1 MKTRIARPSLGH
13 NGFTLL
19 EIMVVVAI
27 VGILAAIALPQLL
40 GAQEKAK
47 KASCDDGYTLLNG
60 MIINKM
66 ESHQAAG
73 DNDSAQHAIDD
84 TMAEIQGRQPKN
96 PRNLGDAAYE
106 PLTVSTSA
114 SFVPTAGTT
123 CKVYIYDGT
132 TVVGGARLS
141 SVVVTQFEGAVRSY
155 RLTLN

>member
-19 EIMVVVAI
+19 ELMVVVAI

-47 KASCDDGYTLLNG
+47 KASCEDGYTLLNG

-66 ESHQAAG
+66 ETHQAAG
-73 DNDSAQHAIDD
+73 DNNSAQHAIDD
-84 TMAEIQGRQPKN
+84 TIAEISGREPKN

-106 PLTVSTSA
+106 PLTVATSS

-132 TVVGGARLS
+132 TVEGGVRLS

>member
-13 NGFTLL
+13 DGFTLL
-19 EIMVVVAI
+19 ELMVVVAI

-60 MIINKM
+60 MIVNKM
-66 ESHQAAG
+66 ETHQAAG

-84 TMAEIQGRQPKN
+84 TMAEISGGQPKN
-96 PRNLGDAAYE
+96 PRNLGDVAYE
-106 PLTVSTSA
+106 SLTVSTSA
-114 SFVPTAGTT
+114 SFVPTAATT

-132 TVVGGARLS
+132 TVVSGARVA

>member
-1 MKTRIARPSLGH
+1 MKTRSTRPSLGH
-13 NGFTLL
+13 HGFTLL
-19 EIMVVVAI
+19 ELMVVVAI

-60 MIINKM
+60 MIVNKI

-73 DNDSAQHAIDD
+73 DNDSAQHAIND

-106 PLTVSTSA
+106 PLSISTSA
-114 SFVPTAGTT
+114 SFVPTSSTT
-123 CKVYIYDGT
+123 CKVYLYDGT
-132 TVVGGARLS
+132 TDVNGVRLS

>member
-1 MKTRIARPSLGH
+1 MKTRSSRRLGQQ
-13 NGFTLL
+13 GFTLL
-19 EIMVVVAI
+19 ELMVVVAI

-47 KASCDDGYTLLNG
+47 KASCEDGYTLLNG
-60 MIINKM
+60 MIVNKM
-66 ESHQAAG
+66 ETHQAAG
-73 DNDSAQHAIDD
+73 DTNSAQHAIDD
-84 TMAEIQGRQPKN
+84 TVAEIAATQPKN

-106 PLTVSTSA
+106 PLSVATSA
-114 SFVPTAGTT
+114 SFVPTAATT

-132 TVVGGARLS
+132 SIVNGARLA